1 MATPAVGVATRGR
14 SLRPLRRGQSG
25 GGGGGGGSGGGGSA
39 GLRSGRGEAAE
50 GSRCAGAAGGE
61 PGTAVGRPVGWR
73 WRSWGRPCPRRGGR
87 AGPGPSRAAR
97 AGGAAQR
104 EQPVAAGDARAGPFL
119 LGPFPRRRLSA
130 PGACG
135 GSALGARAAA
145 NRGFSPLASLLGSE
159 TLRHRRGSGIRRSA
173 AGLGPPA
180 GCRQRPP
187 CHPARL
193 GSAQHSRPLSR
204 CRLPRAVPRRRA
216 LLLSTGSSTPRAGT
230 LLVRASAVSCRS
242 AALHRKPSDMHKHPS
257 VVPSSRQCAA
267 GDSFRSVFFLFV
279 SLQSI

>member
-1 MATPAVGVATRGR
+1 MR
-14 SLRPLRRGQSG
+14 G
-25 GGGGGGGSGGGGSA
+25 GGGRGTGDGGGSP
-39 GLRSGRGEAAE
+39 GRVEVE
-50 GSRCAGAAGGE
+50 E
-61 PGTAVGRPVGWR
+61 L
-73 WRSWGRPCPRRGGR
+73 GRPCPRRGGG

-119 LGPFPRRRLSA
+119 LGPFPLRRLSA

-159 TLRHRRGSGIRRSA
+159 TLRHRRGSGIRLSA

-180 GCRQRPP
+180 GCRQRPL
-187 CHPARL
+187 CRPARL
-193 GSAQHSRPLSR
+193 GSARHSRPLSR
-204 CRLPRAVPRRRA
+204 CRLPRAVPCRRA
-216 LLLSTGSSTPRAGT
+216 LLLCTGSSAPRAGT
-230 LLVRASAVSCRS
+230 PLVRASAVSCRS
-242 AALHRKPSDMHKHPS
+242 AVLHGKPSDMHKHPS

-267 GDSFRSVFFLFV
+267 GDSFRSVVFLF
-279 SLQSI
+279 SSNRSRNKSTTD